1 MPLPYITGTGRHAE
15 LNVAGKPFRALSGE
29 LHNSS
34 ASSLNYMENAVWPAI
49 RQLHMNNVI
58 APVYWECVEPEEGL
72 FDFELVDGLISQ
84 ARRENVTLTLLWFG
98 LWKNSAST
106 YIPQWAKL
114 DRERFVYMQT
124 NGVDEEAIF
133 HKADVMIE
141 SVSPLCE
148 TALQADAKAFG
159 MMMKHIRE
167 IDPEGDTV
175 IIVQIENEIG
185 ILGCGRDYSP
195 LAQAE
200 FNKQIPDE
208 VASAYECS
216 GTWTEAFGD
225 DADELF
231 MSYYFAKAISQI
243 AEAGMAEHQII
254 YYVNAWLEQ
263 FPDRPGQYPTGGP
276 VFKVR
281 KMWRLAAPAMP
292 FIAPDIYVE
301 NFRDVCDEYA
311 SDGNPLFIPE
321 THGSKDSVPFLF
333 YAVGQHNALCFSPFG
348 IEDLLS
354 GAAGLGE
361 EELRK
366 LNIDPSTMGGNRIQA
381 GRMLAKGYEMI
392 SQMDPVIF
400 KAHREDKIQG
410 FLQYHDK
417 GTVLRFSKYS
427 VKVSYG
433 TGSLFGPPP
442 SPQDPLAGGFILEI
456 APDEFYAV
464 GVSCKMSFYANSKRV
479 VSVLRKEEGS
489 FTEAGWQRERILNGD
504 ELMMNRFGVEPSIQ
518 RIKLYEY

>member
-1 MPLPYITGTGRHAE
+1 MSLPIITGIGRHAE
-15 LNVAGKPFRALSGE
+15 LHVAGKPFRALSGE

-34 ASSLNYMENAVWPAI
+34 ASSLNYMENTVWPSI
-49 RQLHMNNVI
+49 RQLNMNNVI
-58 APVYWECVEPEEGL
+58 TPVYWECVEPEEGV
-72 FDFELVDGLISQ
+72 FDFDLVDGLISQ

-106 YIPQWAKL
+106 YIPQWVKL
-114 DRERFVYMQT
+114 DRERFVFMQT

-133 HKADVMIE
+133 HKADVTIN

-148 TALQADAKAFG
+148 TAVQADASAFG
-159 MMMKHIRE
+159 MLMQHIRE
-167 IDPEGDTV
+167 IDPEGETV
-175 IIVQIENEIG
+175 IIVQVENEIG

-195 LAQAE
+195 LAEAA

-208 VASAYECS
+208 VANAYQCG

-243 AEAGMAEHQII
+243 TAAGLAEHQII
-254 YYVNAWLEQ
+254 YYANAWLEQ
-263 FPDRPGQYPTGGP
+263 YPDRPGQYPTGGP

-281 KMWRLAAPAMP
+281 KMWRLMAPELQ
-292 FIAPDIYVE
+292 FLAPDIYVE
-301 NFRDVCDEYA
+301 DFRAVCDEYG

-321 THGSKDSVPFLF
+321 TRASKDCVPFLF
-333 YAVGQHNALCFSPFG
+333 YAVGKHNALCFAPFG

-354 GAAGLGE
+354 GAAGLGT
-361 EELRK
+361 EELQK
-366 LNIDPSTMGGNRIQA
+366 LNIDPSSMSGNRIQA
-381 GRMLAKGYEMI
+381 GRMLAKAYKII
-392 SQMDPVIF
+392 SQMDPIIF

-410 FLQYHDK
+410 FLQFHDK
-417 GTVLRFSKYS
+417 GTVLRFNKYS
-427 VKVSYG
+427 VKVAYG

-442 SPQDPLAGGFILEI
+442 SPQDPLAGGFLIEI
-456 APDEFYAV
+456 SPDEFFAV
-464 GVSCKMSFYANSKRV
+464 GVSCNISFYSNSKHV
-479 VSVLRKEEGS
+479 VGVLLKEDGK
-489 FTEAGWQRERILNGD
+489 FTEAGWQRDRILNGD

-518 RIKLYEY
+518 HIKLYEY